1 MALSFLGG
9 LCFAVAHLPAI
20 AAKQV
25 NVTVNPTTGYFES
38 GPRTIRVPPTVTMSP
53 IKDVSTVVVEKMS
66 GGGLAQPISSGIEIT
81 ALKQSAPVGVKLRMG
96 LNAVKG
102 AATRCFTSLRC
113 NMALSAGA
121 SGLQALLD
129 GVDWVMVEGGKI
141 QRVETTPSTPEDG
154 GGMWCVR
161 AVEYCSGSPL
171 GVVANLNARGPSD
184 WQWPYKYDGQGSST
198 VAYFTNKQ
206 GVRGTISRNVN
217 ISCGAPYSFNADY
230 HCVRTSEQP
239 VSEAEIA
246 DTVNSSYSPDPS
258 DLPWL
263 SPGIDL
269 SAADVELDITDPP
282 SFKEPVGTKTIY
294 DAAGNPVE
302 VQDTNIWHDFAPV
315 DNPGK
320 EPGLKDVETQ
330 KTDRYGPGGE
340 PLGSTTTVVTRPPAS
355 PGVPPTESPVD
366 CDLMPTLCK
375 WFDWTQDGWE
385 HPDEPDFEGL
395 RQVIDLREYDESVVI
410 GPGLMAC
417 PEPLALYV
425 PYLDVEVGISY
436 QPFCDLAD
444 LLNPLLIALAYFG
457 GAVLLVRSI

>member
-1 MALSFLGG
+1 MYGTTTTNRYSRVAFRFLGG

-20 AAKQV
+20 AANQV

-53 IKDVSTVVVEKMS
+53 IKDVSTVVVEKMP

-96 LNAVKG
+96 LNAVRG

-129 GVDWVMVEGGKI
+129 GVDWVMDEGGKPGKL
-141 QRVETTPSTPEDG
+141 QREVTPDHYGPRPEGTKVTTSWSANYPEPRVLVGFLNGRNRYCMASASEYAG
-154 GGMWCVR
+154 GP
-161 AVEYCSGSPL
+161 EYSL
-171 GVVANLNARGPSD
+171 IGVNNN
-184 WQWPYKYDGQGSST
+184 QCFY
-198 VAYFTNKQ
+198 
-206 GVRGTISRNVN
+206 GT
-217 ISCGAPYSFNADY
+217 GD
-230 HCVRTSEQP
+230 P
-239 VSEAEIA
+239 VYATTLDPVTTAEIDA
-246 DTVNSSYSPDPS
+246 AVAGYNPDPS

-269 SAADVELDITDPP
+269 SAADVDLDITDPP
-282 SFKEPVGTKTIY
+282 SIREPAGTKTIY

-330 KTDRYGPGGE
+330 KVDRYGPGGE
-340 PLGSTTTVVTRPPAS
+340 PAGSTTTVVTRPPSS
-355 PGVPPTESPVD
+355 PGVPPTSTPVD

-385 HPDEPDFEGL
+385 DPEEPDLEGL
-395 RQVIDLREYDESVVI
+395 RQVIDLREYEESVVI

-444 LLNPLLIALAYFG
+444 LLNPLLIALAYFA

>member
-1 MALSFLGG
+1 MALSLLGG

-53 IKDVSTVVVEKMS
+53 IKDVSTVVVEKMP

-129 GVDWVMVEGGKI
+129 GVDWVMTEGSQPVKAE
-141 QRVETTPSTPEDG
+141 Q
-154 GGMWCVR
+154 
-161 AVEYCSGSPL
+161 
-171 GVVANLNARGPSD
+171 
-184 WQWPYKYDGQGSST
+184 
-198 VAYFTNKQ
+198 
-206 GVRGTISRNVN
+206 N
-217 ISCGAPYSFNADY
+217 ISGYPSASATGNCPPHGVKTYSDCKALLDASGPNYLGSLQIADCSYYADIRRKSGGAY
-230 HCVRTSEQP
+230 
-239 VSEAEIA
+239 VSRWRSDIVPGCTLETIYTPLTESEIA
-246 DTVNSSYSPDPS
+246 ATVGTAYNPEPS

-269 SAADVELDITDPP
+269 AAADVNLDITDPP
-282 SFKEPVGTKTIY
+282 SFQEPVGTKTIY

-330 KTDRYGPGGE
+330 KVDRYGPGGE

-355 PGVPPTESPVD
+355 EGVPPTDFPVD

-375 WFDWTQDGWE
+375 WFDWTQDGWDD
-385 HPDEPDFEGL
+385 PDEPDLEGL
-395 RQVIDLREYDESVVI
+395 RQVIDLRDYDESVVI

-425 PYLDVEVGISY
+425 PYLDVEIGISY

>member
-1 MALSFLGG
+1 MALSLLGG

-25 NVTVNPTTGYFES
+25 NVTVNPATGYFES
-38 GPRTIRVPPTVTMSP
+38 GPRTIRVPPAVTISP
-53 IKDVSTVVVEKMS
+53 IKDVSTVVVEKMP

-96 LNAVKG
+96 LNAVRG

-113 NMALSAGA
+113 NIPLSVGA

-129 GVDWVMVEGGKI
+129 GVDWVMTEGGELRIKGGAYDVELSPADYDFRERPQGPAWANDI
-141 QRVETTPSTPEDG
+141 CGNQVSRVIH
-154 GGMWCVR
+154 CQVR
-161 AVEYCSGSPL
+161 SGSQPDEYYYCRP
-171 GVVANLNARGPSD
+171 NAGGRSPISGYWGGTRTSSWCYYGPV
-184 WQWPYKYDGQGSST
+184 GSSEEWRPGS
-198 VAYFTNKQ
+198 Q
-206 GVRGTISRNVN
+206 SR
-217 ISCGAPYSFNADY
+217 
-230 HCVRTSEQP
+230 P
-239 VSEAEIA
+239 VSEQEINA
-246 DTVNSSYSPDPS
+246 AFSQYTPDPS
-258 DLPWL
+258 DLPWF

-269 SAADVELDITDPP
+269 SAADVDLDITDPP
-282 SFKEPVGTKTIY
+282 SFQEPVGTKTIY
-294 DAAGNPVE
+294 DADGNPFE

-330 KTDRYGPGGE
+330 KIDRYGPGGE
-340 PLGSTTTVVTRPPAS
+340 PVGSVTTVVTRSPAS
-355 PGVPPTESPVD
+355 PGVPPTSTPVD

-385 HPDEPDFEGL
+385 DPDEPDFEGL
-395 RQVIDLREYDESVVI
+395 RQVIDLRDYDESVVI

>member
-1 MALSFLGG
+1 MALCFLGG
-9 LCFAVAHLPAI
+9 LCFAVAHLPAV
-20 AAKQV
+20 AANQV

-53 IKDVSTVVVEKMS
+53 IKDVSTVVVEKMP

-129 GVDWVMVEGGKI
+129 GVDWVMVDGSQPQKKAAYSDVYEGVPAGYVSARTYSGVI
-141 QRVETTPSTPEDG
+141 ESSG
-154 GGMWCVR
+154 GYQVAVKYSRDIGGVPHYNWCT
-161 AVEYCSGSPL
+161 ASLMGQPL
-171 GVVANLNARGPSD
+171 TGFVAQS
-184 WQWPYKYDGQGSST
+184 QTST
-198 VAYFTNKQ
+198 VCYYGGEGYNNGPAL
-206 GVRGTISRNVN
+206 
-217 ISCGAPYSFNADY
+217 
-230 HCVRTSEQP
+230 QP
-239 VSEAEIA
+239 LTEAEIA
-246 DTVNSSYSPDPS
+246 DAVNSSYTPEPS

-330 KTDRYGPGGE
+330 KVDRYGPGGE
-340 PLGSTTTVVTRPPAS
+340 PVGSTTTVVTRPPAS
-355 PGVPPTESPVD
+355 PGAPPTESPVD

-385 HPDEPDFEGL
+385 DPDDPDLEGL
-395 RQVIDLREYDESVVI
+395 RQVIDLREYEESVVI
-410 GPGLMAC
+410 GPGVMAC

-425 PYLDVEVGISY
+425 PFIDTEIGISY

-444 LLNPLLIALAYFG
+444 LLRPLLLALAYFA